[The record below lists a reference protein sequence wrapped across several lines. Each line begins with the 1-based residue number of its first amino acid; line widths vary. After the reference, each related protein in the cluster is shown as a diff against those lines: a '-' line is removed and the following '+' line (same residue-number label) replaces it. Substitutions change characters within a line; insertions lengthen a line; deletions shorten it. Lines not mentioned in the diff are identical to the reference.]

1 MAGRLYWTIGK
12 LNHLGLLV
20 VHNVYYVKSRR
31 TSNRASPVEHDP
43 ACRFSILPFVAD
55 GLQDFIELSRA
66 VARAHARLFPDEPYK
81 DLRTLQVI
89 ALALTELIP
98 MFWRDART
106 GERHQ
111 LNEMELAAAQ
121 FTRAMMDLVSV
132 PKRRFEAVLDSY
144 AEMVTSPDVLTRRDA
159 SAVLGEEEKR
169 LAEAI
174 AATRQ
179 ELAREAQG

>member
-1 MAGRLYWTIGK
+1 MSVTALRSRSCLVDCMAGDCTGRSANSTTSP
-12 LNHLGLLV
+12 LV
-20 VHNVYYVKSRR
+20 VHNVYYVKSTR

-132 PKRRFEAVLDSY
+132 PKRRFEAVLDTMQAASLDQ
-144 AEMVTSPDVLTRRDA
+144 ARASLTMRQSPRPFSVR
-159 SAVLGEEEKR
+159 
-169 LAEAI
+169 
-174 AATRQ
+174 
-179 ELAREAQG
+179 